1 LGGTP
6 RAAAGG
12 AAGGGGGGGAPSAAM
27 GVSDFLNKGVGAA
40 KLPRKEQ
47 ARAEKEKKKRAL
59 GQSAIGTWKTEA
71 EMVLRQQY
79 D

>member
-1 LGGTP
+1 
-6 RAAAGG
+6 
-12 AAGGGGGGGAPSAAM
+12 M